1 MRIEVLKQCDV
12 TLAGTGDPRTRKRA
26 LFLGQF
32 YDLPDGTDVAAL
44 IKAGK
49 VRPVAEPSP
58 RASAVPSPRAARG
71 RE

>member
-26 LFLGQF
+26 LFLGQS

-44 IKAGK
+44 VREGK
-49 VRPVAEPSP
+49 VRVKAEQ
-58 RASAVPSPRAARG
+58 APRAARG